1 LTCRSETRLSA
12 RLSWHLPFP
21 AYGKQDDMPINHV
34 DVEAFLYDNIPL
46 KRLAAAAPAKIT
58 EREHTKMYLDEIQL
72 RYPAA
77 PPPQNLVTQSINAIN
92 ANVRITPA
100 LVRAQI
106 TNQEVALALAPTAP
120 VVPAPVGALANF
132 LARLEARRGAYN
144 WSPGSSVDFT
154 NWINGLMPLANPL
167 GDNATINCWEAVLV
181 AAAEANVVTILA
193 LTNAYAAP
201 NRNIS
206 VENLLTANG
215 FTQINHTPH
224 TAGVN
229 NIQAGQV
236 ILIDD
241 EAERMH
247 HVVAAL
253 VPNPADYHGVIVM
266 SHWGNAGGNVFC
278 KVPLDNVLSPN
289 NTIRYATL

>member
-1 LTCRSETRLSA
+1 
-12 RLSWHLPFP
+12 
-21 AYGKQDDMPINHV
+21 MPINDIEV
-34 DVEAFLYDNIPL
+34 RSFLYDNVPL
-46 KRLAAAAPAKIT
+46 KPLAGAAAAKIT
-58 EREHTKMYLDEIQL
+58 EREHTNMYLDEIHL

-77 PPPQNLVTQSINAIN
+77 RPPENLVIQSINAIN
-92 ANVRITPA
+92 ANARITPA

-106 TNQEVALALAPTAP
+106 TNQEAALALAPTAP
-120 VVPAPVGALANF
+120 VVPAPVGPLAIF

-144 WSPGSSVDFT
+144 WSPGSSVDFN
-154 NWINGLMPLANPL
+154 NWITSPAPLANWL

-193 LTNAYAAP
+193 LTNAYAVP

-215 FTQINHTPH
+215 ITQINHTPH
-224 TAGVN
+224 TAGAN

-236 ILIDD
+236 ILIDNG
-241 EAERMH
+241 AERMH

-253 VPNPADYHGVIVM
+253 VPNPADYRDVIVM

-278 KVPLDNVLSPN
+278 KVPLGNVLSPN
-289 NTIRYATL
+289 NTIRHATL